1 MCKISFETKKGE
13 KGKGS
18 GFFCEIDK
26 FPIKYAL
33 FTNNHVLN
41 ESNIEI
47 GSIIHFEYLEFHK
60 SLFNSSYKQ
69 SKKEIKVTQ
78 NRKVFTNKEL
88 DYTCIELFES
98 DGIKDFFKVDPKIFK
113 DKNDLKGN
121 DIFILQFPKGNDISF
136 SYGKILK
143 IKEKDN
149 IILHSASTDH
159 GSSGSPIIRR
169 GEDDYIIGLH
179 YGGVEN
185 KFNLA
190 TIFDSILNNIKE
202 QFNEINCI
210 YIPKNNEKEINLLH
224 DYNLDVNK
232 FNFIFGINEYLEVK
246 DMNKKLFKESIDL
259 YVNDKKI
266 NFDFKY
272 KIKDSKE
279 IKVKLIFKQKLTNLS
294 FMFYNCFSLKSI
306 DLSSFNTNNATD
318 MSYMF
323 YDCSSLNSIDIS
335 SFNTNNVTNMR
346 YMFYGCFSLK
356 SIDLSSFNT
365 NNVTDMS
372 DMLSNC
378 SSLKSI
384 DLSSF
389 NTNNVT
395 NMRCMFY
402 HCSSLKSIDLSSFNT
417 NNVTD
422 MSYMFSNCS
431 SLKSIDLSSFNT
443 NKVTD
448 MYAMFSNCSSL
459 NSIDLSSF
467 NTNNVTYMYSMFYDC
482 SSLKRENI
490 IINNNNDK
498 LLEEINDDLN

>member
-1 MCKISFETKKGE
+1 MCKISFETEKGE

-47 GSIIHFEYLEFHK
+47 RSKIHFEYLEFQN
-60 SLFNSSYKQ
+60 SLFNSSYKP
-69 SKKEIKVTQ
+69 SKKEIKITQ

-98 DGIKDFFKVDPKIFK
+98 DGIKDFFKVEPKIFR
-113 DKNDLKGN
+113 DKNNLKGN

-169 GEDDYIIGLH
+169 GEDNYIIGLH

-202 QFNEINCI
+202 QLNEINCI
-210 YIPKNNEKEINLLH
+210 YIPENNEKEINLLH
-224 DYNLDVNK
+224 DYNLYINK
-232 FNFIFGINEYLEVK
+232 FINKEYEKKEYLEVK

-279 IKVKLIFKQKLTNLS
+279 IKVKFIFKQKLTNLS
-294 FMFYNCFSLKSI
+294 
-306 DLSSFNTNNATD
+306 
-318 MSYMF
+318 YMF
-323 YDCSSLNSIDIS
+323 YDCS
-335 SFNTNNVTNMR
+335 
-346 YMFYGCFSLK
+346 SLK

-365 NNVTDMS
+365 NNVTNMRS
-372 DMLSNC
+372 MFEYC